1 MTSSAL
7 PLLDVVPEALTLRD
21 EVLAGLALSRKSLP
35 CKFFYDDAGSR
46 LFERICE
53 VDEYYLTRVEL
64 SILQEHVEEMG
75 RLLGPHSG
83 VVEFG
88 SGAGVKTRLLLR
100 ALRDPVAYVPVE
112 ISRATLLASSS
123 ALRDEFPGLTILP
136 VCADYTQ
143 GLTLPK
149 LARAARIVV
158 FFPGSTLGNFD
169 PPEAA
174 RFLRGVRAQ
183 CGGHGRL
190 LIGLDLKKDRKTLE
204 AAYNDAEGV
213 TAAFNLNILT
223 VVNRLCDADF
233 AVERFRHEAVW
244 NEAKGRIEMRLVS
257 GCAQFVRIG
266 DRRVFVG
273 AGEAIVT
280 EHCHKYDLADARAL
294 ARGAGFEVESV
305 WTDRERRFSVQLWR
319 PE

>member
-1 MTSSAL
+1 MISSAL
-7 PLLDVVPEALTLRD
+7 PLLDVVPLALTLRE
-21 EVLAGLALSRKSLP
+21 EVLAGLSLTRKSLP
-35 CKFFYDDAGSR
+35 CKFFYDDTGSR
-46 LFERICE
+46 LFEKICE

-64 SILQEHVEEMG
+64 SILREHVEEMA
-75 RLLGPHSG
+75 RLIGPCAG

-88 SGAGVKTRLLLR
+88 SGAGVKTRLLLQ
-100 ALRDPVAYVPVE
+100 ALRDPVAYVPIE
-112 ISRATLLASSS
+112 ISRATLLASSRALS
-123 ALRDEFPGLTILP
+123 AEFPQLTILP

-143 GLTLPK
+143 GLAVPK
-149 LARAARIVV
+149 LARAARVVV

-169 PPEAA
+169 PPEAV
-174 RFLRGVRAQ
+174 RFLRGVRGQ
-183 CGGHGRL
+183 CGGNGRL
-190 LIGLDLKKDRKTLE
+190 LLGLDLKKDRKTLE

-223 VVNRLCDADF
+223 VINRLCDADF
-233 AVERFRHEAVW
+233 AVERFRHEATW
-244 NEAKGRIEMRLVS
+244 NDAEGRIEMRLVS

-266 DRRVFVG
+266 GHRVFIA

-280 EHCHKYDLADARAL
+280 EHCYKYDLADARGL
-294 ARGAGFEVESV
+294 AQKAGFDVATV